1 MKSDSY
7 LVVDENALPEVYQ
20 KVVKANAL
28 LESGEASTT
37 SEAVRMAGISRSV
50 YYKYRDAVFP
60 YTQKASSGILTVQVN
75 LTDRPGVL
83 VSLLTVF
90 YQAGANILTVNQN
103 IPVKG
108 RAFVSV
114 SAHSGGADRKPE
126 AGGRRHQDR
135 QHCGLNRKMNCRGIL
150 PAGKGMVHIWRTSQ

>member
-1 MKSDSY
+1 
-7 LVVDENALPEVYQ
+7 
-20 KVVKANAL
+20 
-28 LESGEASTT
+28 
-37 SEAVRMAGISRSV
+37 MAGISRSV

-60 YTQKASSGILTVQVN
+60 YTKKDSSGILTVQVN
-75 LTDRPGVL
+75 LMDRPGVL

-114 SAHSGGADRKPE
+114 SARVDKMDQTPGELLEQLKQV
-126 AGGRRHQDR
+126 AGVIKIDS
-135 QHCGLNRKMNCRGIL
+135 I
-150 PAGKGMVHIWRTSQ
+150 VD